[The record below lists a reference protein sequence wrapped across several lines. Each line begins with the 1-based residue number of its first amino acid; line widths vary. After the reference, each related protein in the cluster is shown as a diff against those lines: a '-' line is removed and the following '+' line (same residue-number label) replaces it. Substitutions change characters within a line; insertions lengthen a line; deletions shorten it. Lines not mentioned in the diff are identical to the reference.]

1 MKSGAEK
8 RAARV
13 GQACRCSWQLGTQH
27 VEAVAL
33 LHVHGIVR
41 FVGAGQ
47 MAHDQRGLE
56 GGQEIGLGRQLRD
69 VALRHAKPVD
79 PGVDMQGCGKP
90 ASAGLAVGG
99 PIANL
104 GEAREGR
111 AQIEARIVGLCPG
124 QETVEHIDGGARL
137 HFARGASLI
146 DGGDEKSLA
155 AFTGQRP
162 GDGRQAQAIGIGL
175 DDACAFRAARDLVEP
190 RPVGAQGGRSTL
202 RTARADNGIGARV
215 RGKPVGAGVVAVN
228 PSSLEC
234 RRPAPD
240 RRSA

>member
-1 MKSGAEK
+1 MPGLTRSKWKPEPEK

-13 GQACRCSWQLGTQH
+13 GQACRRGRELGAQH

-41 FVGAGQ
+41 LVGAGE

-69 VALRHAKPVD
+69 VALRHAKPID

-90 ASAGLAVGG
+90 APAGLAVGG
-99 PIANL
+99 PIAHL

-111 AQIEARIVGLCPG
+111 AQVEARIVGLGPG
-124 QETVEHIDGGARL
+124 QETVEHIDGGAGL
-137 HFARGASLI
+137 HFARGAPLVH
-146 DGGDEKSLA
+146 GGDEKGLA
-155 AFTGQRP
+155 AFAGQRP

-190 RPVGAQGGRSTL
+190 RPVGAQGGQV
-202 RTARADNGIGARV
+202 DIEDGARGQ
-215 RGKPVGAGVVAVN
+215 RD
-228 PSSLEC
+228 
-234 RRPAPD
+234 RRPRAGQAG
-240 RRSA
+240 RRWCRCRQSILVGT